1 MDILIENISKE
12 IDGKIVFS
20 DIDWQIKHNSL
31 VAIKGNSGTGK
42 TTLLNIIS
50 LLEKPSSGKILFD
63 KTDVTNISIKK
74 RRNYLKEELG
84 FVFQNY
90 GLLENSTIKQ
100 NLSLALKFKKLNR
113 KMKHEQMLEVMEQMN
128 LSDVDLQAK
137 VSTLSGGEQQRVGLA
152 RCVLKNSNLIIADE
166 PTAAL
171 DSTNERIIMTKF
183 KELQAKGHTIVLT
196 THSENYDEWFDDIL
210 HL

>member
-1 MDILIENISKE
+1 
-12 IDGKIVFS
+12 
-20 DIDWQIKHNSL
+20 
-31 VAIKGNSGTGK
+31 
-42 TTLLNIIS
+42 
-50 LLEKPSSGKILFD
+50 
-63 KTDVTNISIKK
+63 
-74 RRNYLKEELG
+74 
-84 FVFQNY
+84 
-90 GLLENSTIKQ
+90 
-100 NLSLALKFKKLNR
+100 
-113 KMKHEQMLEVMEQMN
+113 MKHEQMLEVMEQMN